1 MYTGMVTMM
10 WTRRELIRLGALS
23 LLAPRCITARA
34 ARGEWVNDVH
44 SGLNPTWVSDIETPT
59 STGQLQELVRRSAS
73 RGRPLA
79 IAGRRHA
86 MGGQQFRSDAMLIDI
101 RGLNRILDFDTAN
114 GIVDVEC
121 GVEWPELIS
130 FLIRIQEGRE
140 QQWGIAQKQ
149 TGADR
154 LTMAGALAANAH
166 GRGLRMRPFIADVES
181 FLLITAEGETL
192 RCSRTENIELF
203 RLAIGGY
210 GLFGAVASL
219 RLRLVPRQK
228 LERVVEIRQTADL
241 MDAFES
247 RISDGYLYG
256 DFQFSIDQSSENY
269 LRRGIFSCYR
279 PVPIDTPM
287 SETQR
292 ELGDDDWR
300 SLFVLAHADK
310 AQAYERYASYYLGT
324 SGQIYWSDL
333 HQLSVYIDDYHR
345 YVEAAT
351 KSREKASEIITE
363 IYVPRNRLGD
373 FLEEARGDFL
383 RNNVELIYGTIRLIE
398 RDDESF
404 LAWAKEPFAC
414 TIFNLHAE
422 HTPQGLRRVGD
433 AFRRLIA
440 MAIRRGGS
448 YFLTYHREATRE
460 QVEACYPQFQSFLA
474 KKRQHDPGE
483 IFQSDWYAHY
493 RRMFSS

>member
-1 MYTGMVTMM
+1 MM

-23 LLAPRCITARA
+23 LLAPRCITARSD
-34 ARGEWVNDVH
+34 RGAWVNDVH
-44 SGLNPTWVSDIETPT
+44 SGLNPTWVSDIETPE
-59 STGQLQELVRRSAS
+59 SADQVQDLVRHAAS

-86 MGGQQFRSDAMLIDI
+86 MGGQQFRSDATLINI
-101 RGLNRILDFDTAN
+101 RGLNRVLELDSTN
-114 GIVDVEC
+114 GIVDVES
-121 GVEWPELIS
+121 GVEWPELIE
-130 FLIRIQEGRE
+130 FLVEHQQGRDE
-140 QQWGIAQKQ
+140 QWGIAQKQ

-154 LTMAGALAANAH
+154 LTMGGALAANIH
-166 GRGLRMRPFIADVES
+166 GRGLRMKPFIADVES
-181 FLLITAEGETL
+181 FVLITADGTAV
-192 RCSRTENIELF
+192 RCSRTENRELF
-203 RLAIGGY
+203 SLAFGGY
-210 GLFGAVASL
+210 GLFGVVTSM

-228 LERVVEIRQTADL
+228 LERVVEIQETDGL
-241 MDAFES
+241 MDSFER
-247 RISDGYLYG
+247 RIADDYTYG

-279 PVPIDTPM
+279 PVPLETPIP
-287 SETQR
+287 ETQR

-300 SLFVLAHADK
+300 ALFLLAHADK

-345 YVEAAT
+345 YVEVAT
-351 KSREKASEIITE
+351 KAREKASEIITE
-363 IYVPRNRLGD
+363 IYVPRTRLAD
-373 FLEEARGDFL
+373 FLEEVREDFL
-383 RNNVELIYGTIRLIE
+383 RNEVDLIYGTIRLIE

-404 LAWAKEPFAC
+404 LAWAREPFAC

-422 HTPQGLRRVGD
+422 HSSEGLRNVGD

-460 QVEACYPQFQSFLA
+460 QVEMCYPRFAAFLE
-474 KKRQHDPGE
+474 KKREHDPGE

-493 RRMFSS
+493 RRMFST